1 MIQITRCTFF
11 LGRLWQQNVSVILG
25 PVETCVHEVNN
36 NQSQLAQALQELV
49 VTHVQARMAAAFNL
63 PMLSYYCQ
71 HAETSDKVA
80 FPTFIRTRWEPREF
94 FSTRYVCDQLRI
106 IFEIFFQSPCLLH
119 IQISGLAPAGILME
133 DCRAFPPFRRGN
145 DEHDVLIMIFIFS
158 WMMPILLRRL
168 EILIMQWL
176 IFPSCIQAHATI
188 FMCNP

>member
-1 MIQITRCTFF
+1 MHDTNNTLHFF

-80 FPTFIRTRWEPREF
+80 FPTFIRTRWEPRESV
-94 FSTRYVCDQLRI
+94 FSKYTNSFNTICLWSIENNIWDI
-106 IFEIFFQSPCLLH
+106 FQSPCLLH
-119 IQISGLAPAGILME
+119 IQISGLTPAGILME

-145 DEHDVLIMIFIFS
+145 EEHDVLIMIFIFS
-158 WMMPILLRRL
+158 
-168 EILIMQWL
+168 
-176 IFPSCIQAHATI
+176 
-188 FMCNP
+188 

>member
-1 MIQITRCTFF
+1 MHDPNNTLYFF

-94 FSTRYVCDQLRI
+94 FSTQYVCEQLRI
-106 IFEIFFQSPCLLH
+106 IFEIFFSVPLPPSYPNQWPRSCWNSHGRLSRFSTLPPR
-119 IQISGLAPAGILME
+119 QW
-133 DCRAFPPFRRGN
+133 RAWCVN
-145 DEHDVLIMIFIFS
+145 HDIH
-158 WMMPILLRRL
+158 ILLNDANFT
-168 EILIMQWL
+168 EK
-176 IFPSCIQAHATI
+176 T
-188 FMCNP
+188 

>member
-94 FSTRYVCDQLRI
+94 FSTRYVENNIWD
-106 IFEIFFQSPCLLH
+106 IFSVPLPPSYPNQWPRSCWNSHGRLSRFSTLPPRQWWAWCVNHDIH
-119 IQISGLAPAGILME
+119 ILM
-133 DCRAFPPFRRGN
+133 N
-145 DEHDVLIMIFIFS
+145 DANFTEK
-158 WMMPILLRRL
+158 
-168 EILIMQWL
+168 
-176 IFPSCIQAHATI
+176 T
-188 FMCNP
+188 

>member
-1 MIQITRCTFF
+1 MSNLIISCPGGKQLPFSSLKFFCRRILVFLQSIDIALKVALVQIMKPGDHSFLFCNIFRSCEYSLSQMHDPNNTLYFF

-80 FPTFIRTRWEPREF
+80 FPTFIRTR
-94 FSTRYVCDQLRI
+94 
-106 IFEIFFQSPCLLH
+106 
-119 IQISGLAPAGILME
+119 
-133 DCRAFPPFRRGN
+133 
-145 DEHDVLIMIFIFS
+145 
-158 WMMPILLRRL
+158 
-168 EILIMQWL
+168 
-176 IFPSCIQAHATI
+176 
-188 FMCNP
+188 